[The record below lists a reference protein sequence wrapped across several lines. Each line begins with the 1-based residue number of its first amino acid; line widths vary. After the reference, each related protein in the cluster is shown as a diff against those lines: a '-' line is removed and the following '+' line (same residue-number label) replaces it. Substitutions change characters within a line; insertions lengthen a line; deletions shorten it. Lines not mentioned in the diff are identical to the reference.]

1 MAPAELVADLCLR
14 WSRGN
19 IWRIDWPGDVDG
31 IVFIGTE
38 AVVVYNYNTAEWIW
52 NLQIT
57 YYGRLVDAIKVP
69 TKIIFVNNMFCR

>member
-38 AVVVYNYNTAEWIW
+38 DVVVYNYNTAEWIW
-52 NLQIT
+52 NLKNYLLWQI
-57 YYGRLVDAIKVP
+57 GRCDKSSY
-69 TKIIFVNNMFCR
+69 